1 MNCEEFECIALD
13 AYPGESAPGSVDGE
27 RLAAAMEH
35 ANSCRQCAALLHS
48 WHTAKE
54 ALQFWR
60 AATQNAETPAR
71 VEFRLRQ
78 ALCDQQSLRRRK
90 LAMFSAWTLATAA
103 AVLMGALSW
112 RGWHD
117 QRNSTKKVPAPVVST
132 PPQPEIAADEKPN
145 HQGEE
150 GTGQRQP
157 VFWRAGRHTYAGDDL
172 NGFTF
177 LPGSVPMEN
186 GDSEILRVRL
196 QRGALGALGLPVNEE
211 RAGEWLQVDLLVT
224 EDGQPQAV
232 RLAR

>member
-1 MNCEEFECIALD
+1 
-13 AYPGESAPGSVDGE
+13 
-27 RLAAAMEH
+27 
-35 ANSCRQCAALLHS
+35 
-48 WHTAKE
+48 
-54 ALQFWR
+54 
-60 AATQNAETPAR
+60 
-71 VEFRLRQ
+71 
-78 ALCDQQSLRRRK
+78 
-90 LAMFSAWTLATAA
+90 MFSAWTLATAA
-103 AVLMGALSW
+103 AVLMVVLSW
-112 RGWHD
+112 RSWHD

-145 HQGEE
+145 PQGAE
-150 GTGQRQP
+150 GSGQRQP
-157 VFWRAGRHTYAGDDL
+157 VLPWAGRDTYSVDDL

-211 RAGEWLQVDLLVT
+211 RAGEWLRVDLLVT

>member
-1 MNCEEFECIALD
+1 MNCEEFECMALD

-35 ANSCRQCAALLHS
+35 ANSCGQCAALLHS

-54 ALQFWR
+54 ELQFLR

-78 ALCDQQSLRRRK
+78 ALRDQRSGRRRK

-103 AVLMGALSW
+103 AVLMVVLSW
-112 RGWHD
+112 RSWRD
-117 QRNSTKKVPAPVVST
+117 QGNSTTKMPAPVVST

-145 HQGEE
+145 HQGEA
-150 GTGQRQP
+150 GPRQRQP
-157 VFWRAGRHTYAGDDL
+157 VLLGVARNAYSADDL